1 MNKINHGLRNGKSL
15 EKIDLPLTHQIYS
28 KKKSKHN

>member
-1 MNKINHGLRNGKSL
+1 MNKINHGLLDKSL